1 MGMCD
6 HCGCREFTPVAELTA
21 EHDVILELAWGLAE
35 SIRAGAE
42 DQPVKQRLLAL
53 LDAHVAKE
61 ETGLYPMLYELG
73 ELSDIT
79 LRTLEEEHS
88 DIHEMIRE
96 GRFARRAYYELSAHI
111 EVEDT
116 ELFSSGRFVFDQD
129 DWDDLQAIQDLVE
142 TPSLD
147 PVGG

>member
-1 MGMCD
+1 M
-6 HCGCREFTPVAELTA
+6 AELTA
-21 EHDVILELAWGLAE
+21 EHDVILELAWDLAE

-42 DQPVKQRLLAL
+42 DQPVKQRLIAL

-73 ELSDIT
+73 ELSDTT
-79 LRTLEEEHS
+79 LRTLEEEHC
-88 DIHEMIRE
+88 DIHEMIHE
-96 GRFARRAYYELSAHI
+96 GRFDRRAYYELSAHI
-111 EVEDT
+111 EVEDA

-142 TPSLD
+142 TPPLD

>member
-1 MGMCD
+1 M
-6 HCGCREFTPVAELTA
+6 AELTA
-21 EHDVILELAWGLAE
+21 EHEVILELAWTLAE
-35 SIRAGAE
+35 SIRAGTE
-42 DQPVKQRLLAL
+42 DQLVKQRLIAL

-61 ETGLYPMLYELG
+61 ETGLYPMLYELD
-73 ELSDIT
+73 ELSDT
-79 LRTLEEEHS
+79 ALRTLEEEHR
-88 DIHEMIRE
+88 DIKEMIVE
-96 GRFARRAYYELSAHI
+96 GRFGRRSYYELSAHI
-111 EVEDT
+111 EVEDA

>member
-1 MGMCD
+1 MCD

-21 EHDVILELAWGLAE
+21 EHDVILDLAWALAE
-35 SIRAGAE
+35 SIRSGVE

-61 ETGLYPMLYELG
+61 ETGLYPMLYDLG
-73 ELSDIT
+73 ELSDVA
-79 LRTLEEEHS
+79 LRTLEAEHD
-88 DIHEMIRE
+88 DIHMTISE
-96 GRFARRAYYELSAHI
+96 GRFGRREYYELSAHI
-111 EVEDT
+111 EVEDA

-129 DWDDLQAIQDLVE
+129 DWDALQAIHDRVD

>member
-1 MGMCD
+1 M
-6 HCGCREFTPVAELTA
+6 AELTA
-21 EHDVILELAWGLAE
+21 EHDVILELAWTLAE
-35 SIRAGAE
+35 SIRTGEE
-42 DQPVKQRLLAL
+42 DQLVKQRLIAL

-73 ELSDIT
+73 ELSDTT
-79 LRTLEEEHS
+79 LRTLEEEHR
-88 DIHEMIRE
+88 DIHEMIST
-96 GRFARRAYYELSAHI
+96 GRFGRREYYELSAHI
-111 EVEDT
+111 EVEDV

-129 DWDDLQAIQDLVE
+129 DWDDLQTIQDLVD